1 MWWWGM
7 DWNMA
12 GMHFSWFWGAMI
24 LWVIFAKASRYG
36 RRDRSQRYQRRYAPP
51 APVPPQSAPAPQPAP
66 TREEQLAALGERYAH
81 GQLDRAE
88 YETRRSHWR
97 GEAPAATPQEHSEW
111 PNLSES

>member
-12 GMHFSWFWGAMI
+12 GMHFSWFWGALI

-36 RRDRSQRYQRRYAPP
+36 RRSHRYERRYAPQ
-51 APVPPQSAPAPQPAP
+51 APMLPQAAPTPKPAP

-88 YETRRSHWR
+88 YETRRAQLM
-97 GEAPAATPQEHSEW
+97 GEAPAAPPQETAEW
-111 PNLSES
+111 PNLN